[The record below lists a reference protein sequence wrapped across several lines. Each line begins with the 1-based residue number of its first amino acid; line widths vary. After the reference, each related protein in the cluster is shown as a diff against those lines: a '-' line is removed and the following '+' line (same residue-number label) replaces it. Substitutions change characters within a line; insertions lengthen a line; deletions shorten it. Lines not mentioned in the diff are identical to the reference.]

1 MGLDAVGRI
10 IYNGNIQVLRKVFLG
25 KQTSRYLESVEQ
37 SSDNDPNGFIRVR
50 LPLAKNG
57 RIVAPDRTSYQRVRL
72 IADLYPDLQDINAQ
86 SVRFEQ
92 SPIMK
97 IPLTIKIALRDF
109 NSEIVKQRITKL
121 KQADKLQ
128 E

>member
-72 IADLYPDLQDINAQ
+72 IADLYPDLQDKNAQ
-86 SVRFEQ
+86 PVRFEQ